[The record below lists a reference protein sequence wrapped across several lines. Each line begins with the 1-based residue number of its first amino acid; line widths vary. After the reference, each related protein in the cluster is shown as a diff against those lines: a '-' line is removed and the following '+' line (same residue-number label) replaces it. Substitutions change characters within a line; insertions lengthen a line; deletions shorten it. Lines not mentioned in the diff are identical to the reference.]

1 MIVKKKVLWQLCGDG
16 NIGPLYAVSQHKNAT
31 TPPNNI
37 HVLGQIPAITSCP
50 SAVDLLRRCC
60 IAGRREAICEDL
72 GKWFV
77 QLRNVTEVLGVVGL
91 FFCSC
96 VLVGAGLSFSQ
107 GCCSSHPQCWGTT
120 VRQRKA
126 EDLVFPSDVSF
137 LVVSLYSLIPSS
149 TIILGVKEEGR
160 SWKGNAEA
168 VLDKCCQINPSLS
181 KLFPWTF
188 SLCLCSWHKVAKA
201 YDSLSSQW
209 LCVQCLYVSIEMNKV
224 GLHISYWDLGFL
236 QIWNPVAVFHWM
248 EINPWTLKSSEVKL
262 PQWLWYGWFFF
273 KPLGLG
279 IASWQPASPGCC
291 CFYPCWRIRQLAD
304 GLQCMV
310 FVWVTWHRPECKEI
324 AVLILSHVCVAAV
337 QGWAMH
343 RHVKASIPFLLNI
356 IVPQTGVMVL
366 PPSWSSHHCS
376 LKPVT

>member
-1 MIVKKKVLWQLCGDG
+1 MSCSEFSFLCYRVAGEERNKYNNSKKKKVLWQLCGDG

-31 TPPNNI
+31 NPRNNI
-37 HVLGQIPAITSCP
+37 HVSGQIPAITSCP

-91 FFCSC
+91 FFCSW
-96 VLVGAGLSFSQ
+96 VFVGAGLSFSQ
-107 GCCSSHPQCWGTT
+107 GCCSLHPRCWGTT

-126 EDLVFPSDVSF
+126 EDLVFPGDVSF
-137 LVVSLYSLIPSS
+137 LVFSLYSLIPSS
-149 TIILGVKEEGR
+149 TIILGVEEEGR

-181 KLFPWTF
+181 KLFPWTV

-201 YDSLSSQW
+201 YDCLSSQW
-209 LCVQCLYVSIEMNKV
+209 LCVQCVYVSTEMNKV
-224 GLHISYWDLGFL
+224 GLRISYWDLGFL
-236 QIWNPVAVFHWM
+236 HIWNPVAVFHWM
-248 EINPWTLKSSEVKL
+248 EIKPWTLKSSEVKL
-262 PQWLWYGWFFF
+262 PQWFWYGWFFF

-279 IASWQPASPGCC
+279 IASWQPASLGCC

-304 GLQCMV
+304 VLQCMV
-310 FVWVTWHRPECKEI
+310 IVWVT
-324 AVLILSHVCVAAV
+324 
-337 QGWAMH
+337 
-343 RHVKASIPFLLNI
+343 
-356 IVPQTGVMVL
+356 
-366 PPSWSSHHCS
+366 
-376 LKPVT
+376 